1 MKQLCKGVL
10 ETGKCPYGYDS
21 SECYHGKEHEK
32 YEYSCCINNGTIDLY
47 CNCMPI
53 TLEYKMRKVIE
64 KGEGENENTSST

>member
-1 MKQLCKGVL
+1 MKLICKGVL

-21 SECYHGKEHEK
+21 SVDCYHGKEHEK
-32 YEYSCCINNGTIDLY
+32 YEYSCCINNGILY

-64 KGEGENENTSST
+64 NGEGENENTSST